1 MKCIIL
7 KTYKI
12 KAAIYKNR
20 FVAIN
25 FILGGIMDNQFGYVQ
40 SITSTDNVQKNAE
53 RKLEIIN
60 ILLNETIA
68 EEKLSIIQSV
78 LNEIDKKTEVTKNI
92 NSKHKAGTVAADRF
106 KEMSPE
112 VKKIVEE
119 SIRSIKPEDL
129 KNNDIIMFSGSNII
143 NEPKRLDKIDCTRE
157 FPILCDR
164 EHVINVLKNMN
175 HDYTD
180 TYDDIGKAIETYK
193 KGESFELIFSPE
205 QLLGHER
212 RVSEEFILSRYKKD
226 ITFNT
231 SLTVKIHS
239 IKCLRKLHRIMSDK
253 ISIGCA
259 TIDDRNKYEIADEFN
274 VDKNFNVNDII
285 SYNDP
290 KTLKLFSL
298 DSYYPKVFS
307 AYILLIEKGNTSIN
321 KFISG
326 FFNAIKGDIGEIS
339 GELLKAAGIDIGYIG
354 TKLIDELAS
363 PAIDQ
368 LIIWCSNVLKDD
380 MFPAKPIHA
389 PFKSAPNG
397 QIKSPVETLTFKF
410 NAAEY
415 EVCCSWEIKQ
425 LEDKQLPVDTN
436 QHAAI
441 NSMQQTYDL
450 PEPDQLVIFYVNPF
464 LIKSPV
470 PLGNP
475 YVVGKV
481 CSIDHNS
488 NETSPSLKAE
498 IWFGGFSMIEVTIPK
513 AAIYE
518 WRELP
523 ACFISRNPD
532 NN

>member
-7 KTYKI
+7 TLYKI
-12 KAAIYKNR
+12 KVLNIKTV
-20 FVAIN
+20 VAIN
-25 FILGGIMDNQFGYVQ
+25 FILGGIMDNQFSYVQ
-40 SITSTDNVQKNAE
+40 SITNTDNLQKNAE

-60 ILLNETIA
+60 LLLNETIA

-78 LNEIDKKTEVTKNI
+78 LNEIDKNTEVTKNI
-92 NSKHKAGTVAADRF
+92 NPKLKAGTVVADRF

-119 SIRSIKPEDL
+119 NIRSIKPEDL
-129 KNNDIIMFSGSNII
+129 KHNDIILFSGSNVI

-164 EHVINVLKNMN
+164 EHVINLLINMN
-175 HDYTD
+175 QGYID
-180 TYDDIGKAIETYK
+180 TSEDMFKAIEAYE
-193 KGESFELIFSPE
+193 KGEPFELIIPAKNLPGYESKDP
-205 QLLGHER
+205 
-212 RVSEEFILSRYKKD
+212 EEFIFSRYKYD
-226 ITFNT
+226 ITNNT
-231 SLTVKIHS
+231 SLTLKIHS

-259 TIDDRNKYEIADEFN
+259 TIDDKNTYEIIDEFN

-307 AYILLIEKGNTSIN
+307 AYILLIEKSNTSIN

-339 GELLKAAGIDIGYIG
+339 AELLKLAGVDMGFIG
-354 TKLIDELAS
+354 TKLIDELAP
-363 PAIDQ
+363 PAIDC
-368 LIIWCSNVLKDD
+368 LISWCSNVLKND
-380 MFPAKPIHA
+380 MFPAIQIHA
-389 PFKSAPNG
+389 PFNSVPIG
-397 QIKSPVETLTFKF
+397 QIKSPIETLTFKF
-410 NAAEY
+410 NTAEY
-415 EVCCSWEIKQ
+415 EVCCSWEVTQ
-425 LEDKQLPVDTN
+425 TEENQLPVDAN
-436 QHAAI
+436 LHSAMI
-441 NSMQQTYDL
+441 RLQQIDGL
-450 PEPDQLVIFYVNPF
+450 PGPDQIVIFYVNPY

-475 YVVGKV
+475 YLIGKV
-481 CSIDHNS
+481 CSIEHIA
-488 NETSPSLKAE
+488 NETSPGLKVE

-513 AAIYE
+513 SAIYE
-518 WRELP
+518 WRDLP
-523 ACFISRNPD
+523 TCFISRNPG

>member
-1 MKCIIL
+1 
-7 KTYKI
+7 
-12 KAAIYKNR
+12 
-20 FVAIN
+20 
-25 FILGGIMDNQFGYVQ
+25 MDNQFGYVQ
-40 SITSTDNVQKNAE
+40 SITSTNNLQKNAE
-53 RKLEIIN
+53 RKLELVK
-60 ILLNETIA
+60 ILLNESIA

-78 LNEIDKKTEVTKNI
+78 LNEIDKNTEGTINI
-92 NSKHKAGTVAADRF
+92 NPKLKAGTVVADRF

-119 SIRSIKPEDL
+119 SIRSIKPEEL
-129 KNNDIIMFSGSNII
+129 KYNESITFSGSNLV
-143 NEPKRLDKIDCTRE
+143 NELKVLDKIDCTRE

-164 EHVINVLKNMN
+164 EHLINLFKNTEHN
-175 HDYTD
+175 YNYNDSVELFS
-180 TYDDIGKAIETYK
+180 KAIESYE
-193 KGESFELIFSPE
+193 KGEPFELIIPAE
-205 QLLGHER
+205 QILGYER
-212 RVSEEFILSRYKKD
+212 RDPEEFILSRYKKD
-226 ITFNT
+226 ITFST

-253 ISIGCA
+253 VSIGCA
-259 TIDDRNKYEIADEFN
+259 TIDDRNKYEIIDEFN

-285 SYNDP
+285 SYNDS

-339 GELLKAAGIDIGYIG
+339 GELFKLAGIDIGFIG
-354 TKLIDELAS
+354 TKLIDELAP
-363 PAIDQ
+363 PAIDR
-368 LIIWCSNVLKDD
+368 LISWCSNVLQND
-380 MFPAKPIHA
+380 MFPAIQIHA
-389 PFKSAPNG
+389 PFKSAPFG
-397 QIKSPVETLTFKF
+397 QIKSPIETLTFKF
-410 NAAEY
+410 NTAEY
-415 EVCCSWEIKQ
+415 EVCCSWEVMK
-425 LEDKQLPVDTN
+425 LEENQLPVETN
-436 QHAAI
+436 QHVTT
-441 NSMQQTYDL
+441 NSIQQTYDL
-450 PEPDQLVIFYVNPF
+450 PGLDQFVIFYVNPF

-475 YVVGKV
+475 YIVGKV

-488 NETSPSLKAE
+488 NETNPSLRAE

-523 ACFISRNPD
+523 TCFVSHNPD